1 MVLGGYL
8 VRNRYILSRLKREGG
23 GLELKRKRE
32 REKELM
38 DTDSSVVI
46 DREKGWGKIEKGIE
60 GTSSDGR
67 DGWRLDLGGEHT
79 MQ

>member
-1 MVLGGYL
+1 
-8 VRNRYILSRLKREGG
+8 
-23 GLELKRKRE
+23 
-32 REKELM
+32 M